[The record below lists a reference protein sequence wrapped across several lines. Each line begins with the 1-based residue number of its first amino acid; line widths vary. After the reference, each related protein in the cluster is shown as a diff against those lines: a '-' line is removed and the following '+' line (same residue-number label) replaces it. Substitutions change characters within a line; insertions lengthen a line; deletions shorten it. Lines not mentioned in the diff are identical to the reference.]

1 MNTQRHILA
10 LECAIS
16 ASLLVLSA
24 GAVDL
29 TTGRLRV
36 GKIRI
41 DRDAADAA
49 FIRLFTAD
57 READLRWQS
66 CQTAQEL
73 KALQDDVREKG
84 VAALGGFPEKCPL
97 DARVTGRF
105 VGKGWRME
113 NVVFQSRPGFHV
125 TANAFIPDDP
135 KFKPPYPAI
144 AITCGHSFEGKN
156 SACYSGAAAQ
166 GALNGF
172 VTVIYD
178 PVEQGERHQ
187 KRDGAKSWSC
197 VYEHNNIGH
206 RAALLGSSMAAV
218 RIYDGIRTIDYILTR
233 EDVDPA
239 RVGVM
244 GMSGGGTLSSMI
256 NAFDGRVRCAAP
268 AGYLSTIRD
277 VFDNCGPQDA
287 EQHIYGQLAF
297 GLNHLGLMCLRAP
310 SPILMA
316 TSHAD
321 FFPFIGS
328 TATYDCARRV
338 FATAGKP
345 ENVALFHTAGPHH
358 WYPSSKFA
366 TMQWMREHL
375 NAEKGVFNPDYTQAR
390 RLDIDF
396 SYTPTNSGVAFE
408 PDSVRLCTKKT
419 GWVLTEFPGE
429 RSIYDLFREELSAV
443 EKTRVRPTVGRIRE
457 LTGIRPVGEI
467 AAAEVPATDGV
478 VLSLDDLTAL
488 PVVLARPGEAKGLP
502 PVLIVSDVASRAE
515 LKPTIDRFLAEGRSV
530 AIADIRGFGENAG
543 VAKPFYN
550 IKDGDEA
557 LAYCLYAL
565 GESLVSRRA
574 EDIAVVARYVAK
586 ALGSKP
592 VLHAEGRAVVPAA
605 HARFL
610 ERDLFAGFESARA
623 PEAWADVVRNDDVI
637 YRLSLIVNGALRE
650 YDWTDLLR
658 D

>member
-1 MNTQRHILA
+1 MNMQKPILA
-10 LECAIS
+10 LECAF
-16 ASLLVLSA
+16 AVSLFAVPA

-29 TTGRLRV
+29 TTPRLRV
-36 GKIRI
+36 GKISI
-41 DRDAADAA
+41 NRDASDAA

-57 READLRWQS
+57 READRRWQA
-66 CQTAQEL
+66 CKTPAEL
-73 KALQDDVREKG
+73 KALQDDVYAKG
-84 VAALGGFPEKCPL
+84 VVALGGFPEKCPL

-105 VGKGWRME
+105 AGRGWRME

-172 VTVIYD
+172 LTVIYD

-187 KRDGAKSWSC
+187 KRDGAKSWSN

-206 RAALLGSSMAAV
+206 RAALMGSSMAAV
-218 RIYDGIRTIDYILTR
+218 RIYDGIRTIDYILSR
-233 EDVDPA
+233 DDVDPA

-256 NAFDGRVRCAAP
+256 NAFDRRVKCAAP

-287 EQHIYGQLAF
+287 EQHVYGQLGF

-328 TATYDCARRV
+328 TATYDCARNV
-338 FATAGKP
+338 FATSGAP

-375 NAEKGVFNPDYTQAR
+375 NGEKGAFNHDYTEAR

-396 SYTPTNSGVAFE
+396 SYVPSNSGVAFE

-419 GWVLTEFPGE
+419 GCVLTEFPGE
-429 RSIYDLFREELSAV
+429 RSIYDIFREELAAC
-443 EKTRVRPTVGRIRE
+443 EKKRVRPTVARIRE

-467 AAAEVPATDGV
+467 AAAEISATDGV

-488 PVVLARPGEAKGLP
+488 PVVLARPVVSKDLP
-502 PVLIVSDVASRAE
+502 PVLIVSDVAKRDE
-515 LKPTIDRFLAEGRSV
+515 LQAALDRFLAEGRAV
-530 AIADIRGFGENAG
+530 AIADIRGFGENAAA
-543 VAKPFYN
+543 AKPFYN

-565 GESLVSRRA
+565 GESLVARRA

-586 ALGSKP
+586 ALGAKP
-592 VLHAEGRAVVPAA
+592 LLRAEGRAVVPAA

-610 ERDLFAGFESARA
+610 ERDLFAGFESVRA
-623 PEAWADVVRNDDVI
+623 PESWAEVVRNDSVL

-650 YDWTDLLR
+650 YDWTDLLH